1 MRLIGLRL
9 PILAVLV
16 LASSS
21 VPTRAQV
28 LYLET
33 ADWLPTAS
41 VLALPTS
48 YVVAGTYAVPTSYT
62 IPTVYATAY
71 VTESALLAPTTY
83 VAPTYYETR
92 FRRGGLFGRR
102 LVETTRAYYL
112 PTTAYYPT
120 TYYYPTTFYPTTYYY
135 PTTFSSPTVLDT
147 SVVSTSYTTA
157 RSSNCCG
164 GETIVAAAPA
174 VRMYPS
180 EQTPVATTPA
190 PRTNTRSRTSPIQS
204 EAAEDDSINSNV
216 PELPPREP
224 APRSDASGAAVGRSD
239 SPPNPPV
246 PARVQSTDRPGSN
259 SDQTKGA
266 SPATVSPGGSA
277 QPKPASPNTSPT
289 SPASSGGVER
299 PTAPAGLDELES
311 APGSG
316 ETSGAGSGG
325 RRVVQKPV
333 LPVSR
338 DVRSQYRNVLFGR
351 VKTRDTNEPE
361 EGVRV
366 TISNRTNAYADRV
379 ALTDAFGRFAVKV
392 PDGEWTVNVTM
403 PSGRAYSV
411 SQITVSN
418 GLISDDIGRDI
429 PSLVITR

>member
-120 TYYYPTTFYPTTYYY
+120 TYYYPTRSIRPRSIRPPITIRPRTIRPRFWILPSYPPATRPPAPATAVAA
-135 PTTFSSPTVLDT
+135 TRSSPPRPRFECTHPSKRRLPPLRLHEPIRVPGHRQSRASRPRTIRSTQTCPNFLRVSRHPGRMHRVRPRAGLT
-147 SVVSTSYTTA
+147 HLPIPRLRPVCSLSPQAPIRPPRRRPHQEAWSVPG
-157 RSSNCCG
+157 R
-164 GETIVAAAPA
+164 P
-174 VRMYPS
+174 
-180 EQTPVATTPA
+180 PA
-190 PRTNTRSRTSPIQS
+190 PRIWSR
-204 EAAEDDSINSNV
+204 
-216 PELPPREP
+216 LPPAIRRLGP
-224 APRSDASGAAVGRSD
+224 AQAGNDAWFKSRFSRRLATFDRSTATCFSAESRPATPTSRRKACGSPSPTGRMPTRIAWRSPTRSDASQSRSLMATGP
-239 SPPNPPV
+239 STLQC
-246 PARVQSTDRPGSN
+246 PAD
-259 SDQTKGA
+259 
-266 SPATVSPGGSA
+266 
-277 QPKPASPNTSPT
+277 
-289 SPASSGGVER
+289 
-299 PTAPAGLDELES
+299 
-311 APGSG
+311 
-316 ETSGAGSGG
+316 
-325 RRVVQKPV
+325 
-333 LPVSR
+333 
-338 DVRSQYRNVLFGR
+338 
-351 VKTRDTNEPE
+351 
-361 EGVRV
+361 
-366 TISNRTNAYADRV
+366 
-379 ALTDAFGRFAVKV
+379 
-392 PDGEWTVNVTM
+392 
-403 PSGRAYSV
+403 
-411 SQITVSN
+411 
-418 GLISDDIGRDI
+418 GLI
-429 PSLVITR
+429 PSARSPSATA

>member
-1 MRLIGLRL
+1 MRSIGLRL

-33 ADWLPTAS
+33 ADWVPTAS

-48 YVVAGTYAVPTSYT
+48 YVVAGTYVLPTSYT

-71 VTESALLAPTTY
+71 VTESAWLTPTTY

-92 FRRGGLFGRR
+92 FRRRGLFGRR

-120 TYYYPTTFYPTTYYY
+120 TYYYPTV
-135 PTTFSSPTVLDT
+135 FSWPTVLDT
-147 SVVSTSYTTA
+147 AVMPTGYTMA
-157 RSSNCCG
+157 RSSDCCG
-164 GETIVAAAPA
+164 GEMVAAAAPA

-180 EQTPVATTPA
+180 EQAPVATAPA
-190 PRTNTRSRTSPIQS
+190 PRTDSRSRPLRIQS
-204 EAAEDDSINSNV
+204 EAAEDESINSNV
-216 PELPPREP
+216 PELPARE
-224 APRSDASGAAVGRSD
+224 APTKADALNPPPGRVD

-246 PARVQSTDRPGSN
+246 PIRQQSTAPLSGSAT
-259 SDQTKGA
+259 QPKTA
-266 SPATVSPGGSA
+266 APAAGSPGGSGPGTGGA
-277 QPKPASPNTSPT
+277 GTGQPKAANPRNSPA
-289 SPASSGGVER
+289 SPASSGAVEL
-299 PTAPAGLDELES
+299 PKAPAGGDVLEPAPAGDEATGL
-311 APGSG
+311 
-316 ETSGAGSGG
+316 GSGG
-325 RRVVQKPV
+325 QRREVQKPV
-333 LPVSR
+333 LSSPR
-338 DVRSQYRNVLFGR
+338 GLRSQYRNVLFGR
-351 VKTRDTNEPE
+351 VKARDTAEPE

-366 TISNRTNAYADRV
+366 TISSRMNAYEDRV
-379 ALTDAFGRFAVKV
+379 TLTDAFGRFAVKV
-392 PDGEWTVNVTM
+392 PDGDWTVNVTM

>member
-9 PILAVLV
+9 PILAVLM

-33 ADWLPTAS
+33 VDWLPTAS

-92 FRRGGLFGRR
+92 FRRRGLFGRR

-120 TYYYPTTFYPTTYYY
+120 TYYYPTTFY
-135 PTTFSSPTVLDT
+135 SPTVLDA
-147 SVVSTSYTTA
+147 SVVSTGYTTA
-157 RSSNCCG
+157 RSSGCCG

-190 PRTNTRSRTSPIQS
+190 PGTNPRSRTSPIQS
-204 EAAEDDSINSNV
+204 EPAEDDSINSSV

-224 APRSDASGAAVGRSD
+224 APRSDASGAAAGRSD
-239 SPPNPPV
+239 SPPSPSVPMRQQNTAPPAGTGAAQ
-246 PARVQSTDRPGSN
+246 PKAAPPETGS
-259 SDQTKGA
+259 S
-266 SPATVSPGGSA
+266 GGSA
-277 QPKPASPNTSPT
+277 QPNTVNPKPGT
-289 SPASSGGVER
+289 VER
-299 PTAPAGLDELES
+299 PTAPAGPEDLES

-316 ETSGAGSGG
+316 ETSGSGSGG

-333 LPVSR
+333 LPASR

-351 VKTRDTNEPE
+351 VKARDTNEPE

-392 PDGEWTVNVTM
+392 PDGDWSVNVTM

-411 SQITVSN
+411 SQITVNN